1 MALYSFFGARSM
13 GTNGMSARVF
23 KRKTTKINMAAR
35 LLSRFAFHLPLSLLS
50 RTTVHQKTAR
60 HVLKNTLLSTPP
72 DVAKLRS
79 QFAVLITPTSE
90 REDRDRKRRKSQSG
104 HGALF
109 MVGGFALS
117 SLSDETPEAAGVSAE
132 GQLTPEMKP
141 SLRDE
146 KGRFS
151 RKKPTGKP
159 EDRTRGIKEWR
170 AKRKLDFQGMVEDWC
185 PPKKRET
192 RLSQVWFK
200 CCFHYTWHQ
209 ATP

>member
-1 MALYSFFGARSM
+1 M

-35 LLSRFAFHLPLSLLS
+35 LLSRFAFPLPLSLLS

-104 HGALF
+104 HGAKREHAQYRNLKNF
-109 MVGGFALS
+109 YFDDVTKKRGF
-117 SLSDETPEAAGVSAE
+117 LSDLKRILCAFQTVKFFENWHMDRIFLFLAAS
-132 GQLTPEMKP
+132 
-141 SLRDE
+141 
-146 KGRFS
+146 
-151 RKKPTGKP
+151 KKSSNFIHT
-159 EDRTRGIKEWR
+159 
-170 AKRKLDFQGMVEDWC
+170 FM
-185 PPKKRET
+185 
-192 RLSQVWFK
+192 
-200 CCFHYTWHQ
+200 
-209 ATP
+209 